1 MTTIANLSRRSL
13 LKGAAATSG
22 LVLGFHVGFREL
34 PFAQAAEATP
44 FQPNVF
50 LSIDDTGL
58 VTIVASRSEMGTGI
72 KTDLPLVLAEELEAD
87 WNRVKV
93 VQAQGDPKY
102 GDQNTDGSR
111 STWQFF
117 GPMRMAGA
125 TARQMLETAAAQT
138 WNAPASECRA
148 QNSFVVHGPSGRKL
162 PYGQLAP
169 LAAEMPVPPPDQIRL
184 KDRKDWRYI
193 GKPHPIVD
201 LADIIR
207 GRAIYGIDL
216 VVPGMKY
223 ASVERCPVYGGK
235 VKSYD
240 PKDALS
246 VAGVE
251 RVVEIPATPMPSGFK
266 PLGGIAVIANNT
278 WSAQQGRQR
287 LKIEW
292 DYGPNAGHA
301 STTYRAELQATA
313 REPGKVVRNEGDVD
327 NALAAASRRV
337 SADYFVPHFAHAQ
350 MEVPTAVAHWVANT
364 CETWSPTQ
372 NPTQVRQT
380 IAQVLGLNEADVTV
394 NVTLLGG
401 GFGRKSKP
409 DYVAEAA
416 LLSRMVGAPIK
427 VTWTREDDIQHDYY
441 HAICAQ
447 HLEAALDQDGR
458 ANAWL
463 HRTVFPA
470 IEATFQPDIVYGSS
484 GELGQ
489 GVVDMPY
496 DIPNVRCENGAAANH
511 VRIGWYRSVYN
522 IPHAFAVCSFV
533 DELAA
538 AAAKDPVEY
547 LRELLGAPRILDLK
561 ALGVLVD
568 YPNYGVNQLVPGM
581 ADQYLIDTGRLRG
594 VVDLVAANSNWGQK
608 LPPRQG
614 RGIAVHRSFLSYVAV
629 VARVAVGNDGEV
641 TIPRVDMAI
650 DCGTV
655 VNPDRVRA
663 QLEGAAIMS
672 IGNALY
678 SNITMKEGRI
688 EQSNFTDY
696 LVPRIDITPDTRV
709 HIVENTHPPGG
720 VGEPGVP
727 PTAPAICNAI
737 YAATGKRIRSLPVDP
752 RLLKA

>member
-1 MTTIANLSRRSL
+1 MTTITNLSRRDL
-13 LKGAAATSG
+13 LRGAAITSG
-22 LVLGFHVGFREL
+22 LVLGFHVGLRKF
-34 PFAQAAEATP
+34 PFAAAAEAAP

-50 LSIDDTGL
+50 LSIDEQGR

-72 KTDLPLVLAEELEAD
+72 KTNLPLVLADELEVD

-117 GPMRMAGA
+117 GPMRVAGA

-138 WNAPASECRA
+138 WNVPVGECQA
-148 QNSFVVHGPSGRKL
+148 QNGFVAHASSDRKL
-162 PYGQLAP
+162 PYGDLAQI
-169 LAAEMPVPPPDQIRL
+169 AATMPVPPPNKVQL

-193 GKPHPIVD
+193 GKPHPTVD
-201 LADIIR
+201 LKDIVR
-207 GRAIYGIDL
+207 GRATYGIDV

-235 VKSYD
+235 VKSFD

-266 PLGGIAVIANNT
+266 PLGGIAVITNNT

-292 DYGPNAGHA
+292 DYGPNAGHD
-301 STTYRAELQATA
+301 STAYRAELEATA
-313 REPGKVVRNEGDVD
+313 REPGKVVRNHGDVD
-327 NALAAASRRV
+327 GALASAVKRV
-337 SADYFVPHFAHAQ
+337 SADYFVPYLAHAQ
-350 MEVPTAVAHWVANT
+350 MEVPNAVAHWDANA

-380 IAQVLGLNEADVTV
+380 VAQVLGINEADVTV

-416 LLSRMVGAPIK
+416 LLSRVVGAPIK

-447 HLEAALDQDGR
+447 HLDAALDHDGR
-458 ANAWL
+458 ANGWL

-470 IEATFQPDIVYGSS
+470 IEATFQPDIVYGSPD
-484 GELGQ
+484 ELGQ
-489 GVVDMPY
+489 GVCDMPY
-496 DIPNVRCENGAAANH
+496 DIPNVRAENGAAANH

-522 IPHAFAVCSFV
+522 IPHAFAVCSFT

-538 AAAKDPVEY
+538 AAGKDPVEY
-547 LRELLGAPRILDLK
+547 LRDLLGPARILDLK
-561 ALGVLVD
+561 AIGVLN
-568 YPNYGVNQLVPGM
+568 YQNYGVNQLAPEL
-581 ADQYLIDTGRLRG
+581 ADDYQIDTGRLRG
-594 VVDLVAANSNWGQK
+594 VVDLVAANSNWGK
-608 LPPRQG
+608 SCRRDRAAALPS
-614 RGIAVHRSFLSYVAV
+614 IAAF
-629 VARVAVGNDGEV
+629 
-641 TIPRVDMAI
+641 
-650 DCGTV
+650 
-655 VNPDRVRA
+655 
-663 QLEGAAIMS
+663 
-672 IGNALY
+672 
-678 SNITMKEGRI
+678 
-688 EQSNFTDY
+688 
-696 LVPRIDITPDTRV
+696 
-709 HIVENTHPPGG
+709 
-720 VGEPGVP
+720 
-727 PTAPAICNAI
+727 
-737 YAATGKRIRSLPVDP
+737 
-752 RLLKA
+752 